1 MSYEGSVGRTSIA
14 LELCINAALNGHNP
28 VLLADFDIE
37 KPDLIKMADESGL
50 KTEKIFGT
58 LPVIDLSHCRYCG
71 ICAGYCS
78 ETAIRFNRYVPSV
91 SLIVSRCISCGN
103 CLKACTRNG
112 ISMLQKFAGNILEGR
127 IKGIP
132 LIAGQLQECGQFH
145 KPLIKALLDRIELDA
160 TVICDFGPGNDSVI
174 CDGLQGMDIAILVI
188 EPEAEWETKL
198 AVMLNLL
205 NTAGIPSAAVLNKVS
220 DKHAIVE
227 DIKAYCATH
236 VIPLPGI
243 IPLIADYSP
252 CVANHSGSVGSEV
265 FSETW
270 KNVAELLP
278 VKTVSFKK
286 NISKK

>member
-1 MSYEGSVGRTSIA
+1 VGRTSIA
-14 LELCINAALNGHNP
+14 LELCRNAALNGHTP

-50 KTEKIFGT
+50 KTEKIYGT
-58 LPVIDLSHCRYCG
+58 LPVIDISHCRYCG

-91 SLIVSRCISCGN
+91 SLVVSRCISCGN

-112 ISMLQKFAGNILEGR
+112 IRMLQKLSGNIVEGR
-127 IKGIP
+127 IDGIP
-132 LIAGQLQECGQFH
+132 LIAGQLQEFGQFH
-145 KPLIKALLDRIELDA
+145 KPLIKALLERIKPDA
-160 TVICDFGPGNDSVI
+160 TVICDFAPGNDGVI
-174 CDGLQGMDIAILVI
+174 GDGLQGMDLAILVM

-198 AVMLNLL
+198 AEMLKAVNA
-205 NTAGIPSAAVLNKVS
+205 AGIPSAVLLNKVT
-220 DKHAIVE
+220 DEQAIIE

-243 IPLIADYSP
+243 IPLIADHSP
-252 CVANHSGSVGSEV
+252 GSATHSGSISSEV

-270 KNVAELLP
+270 KNLAELL
-278 VKTVSFKK
+278 TVNTLSQK